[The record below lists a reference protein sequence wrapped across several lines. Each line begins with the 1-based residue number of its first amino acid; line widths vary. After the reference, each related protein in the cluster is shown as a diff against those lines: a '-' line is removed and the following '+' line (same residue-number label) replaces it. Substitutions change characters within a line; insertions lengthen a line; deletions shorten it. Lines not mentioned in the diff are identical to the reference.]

1 MEVGEWGIGNF
12 DYLSGNILD
21 MEKKASYIVY
31 YSSGEYDDYKEVCIF
46 VTESKNKAVRY
57 AQKFNRIL
65 KKWKLY
71 FANFEKN
78 IGISWYDHEKHGF
91 THYNRWYQIKGINGC
106 RVNEIERR

>member
-71 FANFEKN
+71 FANFEKTLEFLGMTTKN
-78 IGISWYDHEKHGF
+78 MGSLITTDGIK
-91 THYNRWYQIKGINGC
+91 
-106 RVNEIERR
+106 